1 MTGSLPC
8 SCSCLSESLHIAPL
22 HIALKITEM
31 GEGEITEIGKGEKR
45 DGKDFNA
52 WGATFIGSDVFLNF
66 DVWAS

>member
-1 MTGSLPC
+1 VFGDSLNIDCWTINIHHQMTGSLPC

-52 WGATFIGSDVFLNF
+52 
-66 DVWAS
+66 